1 MNVSEFLQAIGEH
14 YAAGFFKNPNGSYL
28 QRSADALRSQYE
40 NAPLLPYDG
49 TELYPIAA
57 GSIYN
62 PDNKQVY
69 YYFYPYTHATRRI
82 AGKDAFQQLL
92 DKAAEANIPCTGQ
105 LRSAVQRAT
114 QDNAF
119 NVTFLRGWTHAV
131 INYERILTEGLG
143 VYERHLR
150 EAIPPHD
157 ESEFYPPLLE
167 TLEAIQL
174 YIRRCEAMLREHN
187 ATKLA
192 DVFRKMVS
200 EPAADL
206 YEAFV
211 YYNFFWYLDDR
222 DSGGRMDAILEKFPR
237 NGLSDDDITALF
249 RETWRAYNMNGAWHA
264 TFSPHLPWL
273 KPAMKAQV
281 GLARPGSSVL
291 IDDETPDDAWN
302 VIFDS
307 WLGGNTNPSLYFKPN
322 YYKHL
327 STVWN
332 VEKKDYD
339 GLSFGGCT
347 ELMIMGMSNVGST
360 DGDLH
365 ALEILVNTP
374 FINGS
379 FDDFYGLFLHN
390 IYEKARQVVTRCEV
404 GHEMAALYQPNI
416 LRTLF
421 MEDCI
426 DSEREFNAGGARYN
440 SGLIGILGLT
450 NTVNALVVIR
460 RAYRGE
466 APFTVAELSQAL
478 KDDFKGHDTL
488 LAQILAM
495 PKFGNDNAEADS
507 LAKQA
512 IHDVADAV
520 HSSSRPHRTYI
531 PFINL
536 FTTYAYKG
544 AYVPA
549 SADGRH
555 AGAPLGDSFGA
566 VQGTDTCGP
575 TALINSVTTPDQS
588 EYLGTP
594 VFNMRISRDMLTSP
608 ENRLRTKALIMA
620 YFHRGGLQIQVS
632 VLDAETLRKAYEKPQ
647 DYPEVMVRIGG
658 YSEYFNRLSKDV
670 QLEVIKRT
678 EHSLQGG

>member
-1 MNVSEFLQAIGEH
+1 MNVHEFFSAIGEY
-14 YAAGFFKNPNGSYL
+14 YAAGFFLGPNDSYL
-28 QRSADALRSQYE
+28 QRSANAFMYHFAK
-40 NAPLLPYDG
+40 APLLPYNG
-49 TELYPIAA
+49 TKLYPVGG

-62 PDNKQVY
+62 PGNKQVY
-69 YYFYPYTHATRRI
+69 YFFYPHTHAVRHA
-82 AGKDAFQQLL
+82 AGKDAFQQLM
-92 DKAAEANIPCTGQ
+92 DKAAEANIPCDGQ
-105 LRSAVQRAT
+105 LRQAVLNAT
-114 QDNAF
+114 VDNAF
-119 NVTFLRGWTHAV
+119 RVTFLRGWTHAV

-143 VYERHLR
+143 AYERRIQENLSQD
-150 EAIPPHD
+150 PD
-157 ESEFYPPLLE
+157 FFVSLL
-167 TLEAIQL
+167 LVL
-174 YIRRCEAMLREHN
+174 YSIKEYIGRCEAMLRENN

-192 DVFRKMVS
+192 NVFHKMAS
-200 EPAADL
+200 EPASDL

-211 YYNFFWYLDDR
+211 YYNFFWFIDDR

-237 NGLSDDDITALF
+237 NGLTDDDIVALF
-249 RETWRAYNMNGAWHA
+249 RETWISYNENGAWHA

-327 STVWN
+327 STLWDVD
-332 VEKKDYD
+332 EKDYD

-347 ELMIMGMSNVGST
+347 ELMIMGKSNVGST

-365 ALEILVNTP
+365 ALEILTTTP
-374 FINGS
+374 FCKGS
-379 FDDFYGLFLHN
+379 FDDFYDVFIHN
-390 IYEKARQVVTRCEV
+390 IRKKAEQVVQRCEV
-404 GHEMAALYQPNI
+404 GHEMAGLYQPNLI
-416 LRTLF
+416 RTLF

-426 DSEREFNAGGARYN
+426 DNQREFNAGGARYN
-440 SGLIGILGLT
+440 SGLIGVIGLT

-460 RAYRGE
+460 RAYQGK
-466 APFTVAELSQAL
+466 APFTKEQLAQAL
-478 KDDFKGHDTL
+478 KDDFKGHDAL

-495 PKFGNDNAEADS
+495 PKFGNDNKEADS
-507 LAKQA
+507 LAKQV
-512 IHDVADAV
+512 IHEVADAV
-520 HSSSRPHRTYI
+520 YSQSSHRRFYI

-544 AYVPA
+544 SYVAA

-555 AGAPLGDSFGA
+555 AGAPVGDSFGA

-594 VFNMRISRDMLTSP
+594 VFNMRLNRDMIATP
-608 ENRLRTKALIMA
+608 ENRQRTKSLIMA

-647 DYPEVMVRIGG
+647 DYPNVMVRIGG
-658 YSEYFNRLSKDV
+658 YSEYFNRLSKAV

-678 EHSLQGG
+678 EHTLS

>member
-1 MNVSEFLQAIGEH
+1 MNVSEFFQTIGEH
-14 YAAGFFKNPNGSYL
+14 YAAGFFKNPNGTYL
-28 QRSADALRSQYE
+28 QRSADALHSQYE
-40 NAPLLPYDG
+40 NAPLLPYNG
-49 TELYPIAA
+49 TKLYPVGG

-62 PDNKQVY
+62 PGNKQVY
-69 YYFYPYTHATRRI
+69 YFFYPHTHEIRHA
-82 AGKDAFQQLL
+82 AGKDAFQQLM
-92 DKAAEANIPCTGQ
+92 DKAVEANIPCDGQ
-105 LRSAVQRAT
+105 LRQAVQRAT
-114 QDNAF
+114 QDDAF
-119 NVTFLRGWTHAV
+119 RVTFLRGWTHAV

-143 VYERHLR
+143 AYEKRIR
-150 EAIPPHD
+150 ENISKHD
-157 ESEFYPPLLE
+157 GFKFYPPLLK
-167 TLEAIQL
+167 TLEGIRI
-174 YIRRCEAMLREHN
+174 YIARCEAMLRENN

-192 DVFRKMVS
+192 DVFHKMAS
-200 EPAADL
+200 EPASDL

-211 YYNFFWYLDDR
+211 YYNFFWFIDDR

-237 NGLSDDDITALF
+237 NGLTDDDIVALF
-249 RETWRAYNMNGAWHA
+249 RETWLSYNGNGAWHA

-273 KPAMKAQV
+273 KPAMKAQI

-291 IDDETPDDAWN
+291 IDDDTPDDAWN

-322 YYKHL
+322 YTKHL

-332 VEKKDYD
+332 VAKKDYD

-365 ALEILVNTP
+365 ALEILTTTP
-374 FINGS
+374 FCDGS
-379 FDDFYGLFLHN
+379 FDDFYGLFIRN
-390 IYEKARQVVTRCEV
+390 IREKACQVVRRCEV
-404 GHEMAALYQPNI
+404 GHEMAALYQPNL

-426 DSEREFNAGGARYN
+426 DNMIEFNAGGARYN
-440 SGLIGILGLT
+440 SGLIGVIGLT

-460 RAYRGE
+460 RAYEGK
-466 APFTVAELSQAL
+466 APFTIAELSQAL
-478 KDDFKGHDTL
+478 KDDFKGHDAL

-495 PKFGNDNAEADS
+495 PKFGNDNTEADS
-507 LAKQA
+507 LAKQV

-520 HSSSRPHRTYI
+520 HSQSQPHRTYI

-536 FTTYAYKG
+536 FTTYAARG
-544 AYVPA
+544 VFVAA

-555 AGAPLGDSFGA
+555 AGAPVGDSFGA

-608 ENRLRTKALIMA
+608 ENRQRTKALIMA

-658 YSEYFNRLSKDV
+658 YSEYFNRLSKAV

>member
-1 MNVSEFLQAIGEH
+1 MNVHDFFSAIGEY
-14 YAAGFFKNPNGSYL
+14 YAAGFFFAPNESYL
-28 QRSADALRSQYE
+28 LRSAYAFMYHFTQ
-40 NAPLLPYDG
+40 APLLPYNG
-49 TELYPIAA
+49 TKLYPVGA
-57 GSIYN
+57 GNIYN
-62 PDNKQVY
+62 PENKQVY
-69 YYFYPYTHATRRI
+69 YFFYPHTHATRRI
-82 AGKDAFQQLL
+82 GGKDAFQQLM
-92 DKAAEANIPCTGQ
+92 DKAVEANIPCTGQ
-105 LRSAVQRAT
+105 LRNAVQRAT

-143 VYERHLR
+143 EYERRIQENLSLD
-150 EAIPPHD
+150 PD
-157 ESEFYPPLLE
+157 FYVSLMSVLFS
-167 TLEAIQL
+167 LKK
-174 YIRRCEAMLREHN
+174 YIGRCETMLREHN

-192 DVFRKMVS
+192 DVFHKMAS
-200 EPAADL
+200 EPASDL

-211 YYNFFWYLDDR
+211 YYNFFWFIDDR

-237 NGLSDDDITALF
+237 NGLTDDDIVALF
-249 RETWRAYNMNGAWHA
+249 RETWLSYNANGAWHA

-291 IDDETPDDAWN
+291 IDDETSDEAWN

-322 YYKHL
+322 YTKHL

-332 VEKKDYD
+332 VEKKDYG

-365 ALEILVNTP
+365 ALEVLTTTP
-374 FINGS
+374 LGKGS
-379 FDDFYGLFLHN
+379 FDDFYSVFLRS
-390 IYEKARQVVTRCEV
+390 IRQKAQQVVQRCEV
-404 GHEMAALYQPNI
+404 GHEMAALYQPNLI
-416 LRTLF
+416 RTLF

-426 DSEREFNAGGARYN
+426 DNQREFNAGGARYN

-478 KDDFKGHDTL
+478 QDDFNGHDTL

-507 LAKQA
+507 LAKQV

-520 HSSSRPHRTYI
+520 HSQSRPHRTYI

-544 AYVPA
+544 AYVAA

-608 ENRLRTKALIMA
+608 ENRQRTKALIMA

-632 VLDAETLRKAYEKPQ
+632 ILDAETLRKAYENPQ

>member
-1 MNVSEFLQAIGEH
+1 VTEAPMAIAMALAGGIGVIHKNLEEDDQAKQV
-14 YAAGFFKNPNGSYL
+14 AKVKSYL
-28 QRSADALRSQYE
+28 NGLIAKPVCFHANDDISFLRAEKRQRGYKFNGFPVLDDQERLVGMITGSDMRF
-40 NAPLLPYDG
+40 APLD
-49 TELYPIAA
+49 AA
-57 GSIYN
+57 
-62 PDNKQVY
+62 
-69 YYFYPYTHATRRI
+69 
-82 AGKDAFQQLL
+82 
-92 DKAAEANIPCTGQ
+92 
-105 LRSAVQRAT
+105 
-114 QDNAF
+114 
-119 NVTFLRGWTHAV
+119 
-131 INYERILTEGLG
+131 
-143 VYERHLR
+143 
-150 EAIPPHD
+150 
-157 ESEFYPPLLE
+157 
-167 TLEAIQL
+167 
-174 YIRRCEAMLREHN
+174 
-187 ATKLA
+187 KLA
-192 DVFRKMVS
+192 DVFHKMAS
-200 EPAADL
+200 EPASDL

-211 YYNFFWYLDDR
+211 YYNFFWFIDDR

-237 NGLSDDDITALF
+237 NGLTDDDIVALF
-249 RETWRAYNMNGAWHA
+249 HETWLSYNANGAWHV

-291 IDDETPDDAWN
+291 IDDETPDEAWN

-307 WLGGNTNPSLYFKPN
+307 WIGGNTNPSLYFKPN
-322 YYKHL
+322 YTKHL

-332 VEKKDYD
+332 VAQKDYG
-339 GLSFGGCT
+339 GLSFGGCS

-365 ALEILVNTP
+365 ALEVLTTTP
-374 FINGS
+374 LGNGS
-379 FDDFYGLFLHN
+379 FDDFYSVFLRS
-390 IYEKARQVVTRCEV
+390 IRQKAQQVVQRCEV
-404 GHEMAALYQPNI
+404 GHKMAALYQPNLI
-416 LRTLF
+416 RTLF

-426 DSEREFNAGGARYN
+426 DNQREFNAGGARYN

-460 RAYRGE
+460 RAYQGK

-478 KDDFKGHDTL
+478 QDDFKGHDAL

-507 LAKQA
+507 LAKQV

-520 HSSSRPHRTYI
+520 HSQSRPHRTYI

-544 AYVPA
+544 AYVAA

-608 ENRLRTKALIMA
+608 ENRQRTKALIMA

-632 VLDAETLRKAYEKPQ
+632 VLDAETLRKAYENPQ

-658 YSEYFNRLSKDV
+658 YSEYFNRLSPVLK
-670 QLEVIKRT
+670 QSVIDRT
-678 EHSLQGG
+678 EY

>member
-1 MNVSEFLQAIGEH
+1 MNVHEFFHAIGEP
-14 YAAGFFKNPNGSYL
+14 YLAGFFEHPNGTYL
-28 QRSADALRSQYE
+28 QRAADALCSQYA
-40 NAPLLPYDG
+40 NAPLLPYKG
-49 TELYPIAA
+49 TKLYPVGG

-62 PDNKQVY
+62 PGNKQVY
-69 YYFYPYTHATRRI
+69 YFFYPHTHKIRYAD
-82 AGKDAFQQLL
+82 GKDAFQQLM
-92 DKAAEANIPCTGQ
+92 DKAAEANVPCDGQ
-105 LRSAVQRAT
+105 LRQAVIQAT
-114 QDNAF
+114 ADNAF
-119 NVTFLRGWTHAV
+119 RVTFLRGWTHAV

-143 VYERHLR
+143 AYEKRIR
-150 EAIPPHD
+150 ENISKHA
-157 ESEFYPPLLE
+157 EFNFYPPLLK
-167 TLEAIQL
+167 TLEGIRI
-174 YIRRCEAMLREHN
+174 YIARCEAMLRENN
-187 ATKLA
+187 AGKLA
-192 DVFRKMVS
+192 DVFHKMAS
-200 EPAADL
+200 EPASDL

-211 YYNFFWYLDDR
+211 YYNFFWFIDDR
-222 DSGGRMDAILEKFPR
+222 DSGGRMDAVLEKFPR
-237 NGLSDDDITALF
+237 NGLSDDDIVALF
-249 RETWRAYNMNGAWHA
+249 RETWISYNENGAWHA

-273 KPAMKAQV
+273 KPAMEAQV

-307 WLGGNTNPSLYFKPN
+307 WLNGNTNPSLYFKPN
-322 YYKHL
+322 YYKNL
-327 STVWN
+327 STIWN
-332 VEKKDYD
+332 VAEKDYD

-347 ELMIMGMSNVGST
+347 ELMIMDKSNVGST

-365 ALEILVNTP
+365 ALEILTTTP
-374 FINGS
+374 FCDGS
-379 FDDFYGLFLHN
+379 FDDFYNRFMLN
-390 IYEKARQVVTRCEV
+390 IREKARQVVHRCEA
-404 GHEMAALYQPNI
+404 GHEMAALYQPNLI
-416 LRTLF
+416 RTLF

-426 DSEREFNAGGARYN
+426 DKTEEFNADGARYK

-460 RAYRGE
+460 RAYEGK
-466 APFTVAELSQAL
+466 APFTIAELDQAL
-478 KDDFKGHDTL
+478 KDDFKGHDAL

-507 LAKQA
+507 LAKRV
-512 IHDVADAV
+512 IHEIADAV
-520 HSSSRPHRTYI
+520 HSQSRPHRTYI

-544 AYVPA
+544 AHVAA

-575 TALINSVTTPDQS
+575 TALINSVTVPDQS

-594 VFNMRISRDMLTSP
+594 VFNMRLNRDMVATP
-608 ENRLRTKALIMA
+608 ENRQRTKALIMA

-632 VLDAETLRKAYEKPQ
+632 VMDAETLRKAYDNPQ
-647 DYPEVMVRIGG
+647 DYPNVMVRIGG
-658 YSEYFNRLSKDV
+658 YSEYFNRLSKTL

-678 EHSLQGG
+678 EHALS

>member
-1 MNVSEFLQAIGEH
+1 MNVHEFFSAIGEY
-14 YAAGFFKNPNGSYL
+14 YAAGFFLAPNESYL
-28 QRSADALRSQYE
+28 QRAANAFMYHFAK
-40 NAPLLPYDG
+40 APLLPYNG
-49 TELYPIAA
+49 TKLYPVGG

-62 PDNKQVY
+62 PGNKQVY
-69 YYFYPYTHATRRI
+69 YFFYPHTHEIRHA
-82 AGKDAFQQLL
+82 AGKDAFQQLM
-92 DKAAEANIPCTGQ
+92 DKAAEANVPCDGQ
-105 LRSAVQRAT
+105 LRQAVLHAT
-114 QDNAF
+114 WDEAF
-119 NVTFLRGWTHAV
+119 RVTFLRGWTHAV

-143 VYERHLR
+143 AYERRLH
-150 EAIPPHD
+150 
-157 ESEFYPPLLE
+157 ESLSQDPDFFVPLMLVLFSIKE
-167 TLEAIQL
+167 
-174 YIRRCEAMLREHN
+174 YINRCETMLRENN
-187 ATKLA
+187 ANKLA
-192 DVFRKMVS
+192 DVFHKMAS
-200 EPAADL
+200 EPASDL

-211 YYNFFWYLDDR
+211 YYNFFWFIDDR

-237 NGLSDDDITALF
+237 NGLTDDDIVALF
-249 RETWRAYNMNGAWHA
+249 RETWISYNENGAWHA

-291 IDDETPDDAWN
+291 IDDETSDEAWD

-322 YYKHL
+322 YYKNL
-327 STVWN
+327 STVWD
-332 VEKKDYD
+332 VDEKDYD

-365 ALEILVNTP
+365 ALEILTTTP
-374 FINGS
+374 FCKGS
-379 FDDFYGLFLHN
+379 FDDFYGQFMRN
-390 IYEKARQVVTRCEV
+390 IRQKAEQVVRRCEV
-404 GHEMAALYQPNI
+404 GHEMAALYQPNLI
-416 LRTLF
+416 RTLF

-426 DSEREFNAGGARYN
+426 DNQSEFNAGGARYN
-440 SGLIGILGLT
+440 SGLIGVIGLT

-460 RAYRGE
+460 RAYEGK
-466 APFTVAELSQAL
+466 APFTIAELDQAL
-478 KDDFKGHDTL
+478 KDDFKGHDAL

-507 LAKQA
+507 LAKRV
-512 IHDVADAV
+512 IHEVADAV
-520 HSSSRPHRTYI
+520 YSQSSHRRFYI

-536 FTTYAYKG
+536 FTTYAARG
-544 AYVPA
+544 VFVAA

-555 AGAPLGDSFGA
+555 AGAPVGDSFGA

-594 VFNMRISRDMLTSP
+594 VFNMRLNRDMIATP
-608 ENRLRTKALIMA
+608 ENRQRTKSLIMA

-647 DYPEVMVRIGG
+647 DYPNVMVRIGG
-658 YSEYFNRLSKDV
+658 YSEYFNRLSKAV

-678 EHSLQGG
+678 EHTL